1 LKYYVALAQELER
14 MGAHILAIKD
24 MAGLCKPYAAE
35 LLVKTLKQEVGI
47 PIHFHTHDM
56 SGVQGASILRAAD
69 VGLDITDAA
78 LAPMSGLTSQ
88 PNLNSLVEALRF
100 QPRETGLNAENLKS
114 LAHYWEAVREFYAPF
129 ETGMKADDP
138 EIYLHEMPGGQATN
152 LYQQAAAL
160 GLASHWG
167 DVCRIYAD
175 VNQLFGDI
183 VKVTPTSKAVGD
195 MALFLLAN
203 KLSAQDVL
211 DPKRELAFPESVVDL
226 MAGRMGQPPGGFPP
240 DVQKRILR
248 DQKPLPGRPGAT
260 LPPADFAGAA
270 TLLEK
275 RLERQPSQRE
285 VLSHLLY
292 PRVFEEFAAHEQAY
306 SDVSVLPTPTFLYG
320 QEPGEEVAVEIESGK
335 TLIIKFLTVGDPHPD
350 GRRSVFF
357 ELNGQPRE
365 VTVVDR
371 SLEPEQSQRPQ
382 ADPNDPLQIAAPMP
396 GLVVV
401 VAVHAGDAIVRGQKL
416 LTMEA
421 MKMETTL
428 YAEYEGRVAEVLV
441 KPGTQVETGELL
453 LRLERT

>member
-1 LKYYVALAQELER
+1 
-14 MGAHILAIKD
+14 
-24 MAGLCKPYAAE
+24 
-35 LLVKTLKQEVGI
+35 
-47 PIHFHTHDM
+47 
-56 SGVQGASILRAAD
+56 
-69 VGLDITDAA
+69 
-78 LAPMSGLTSQ
+78 
-88 PNLNSLVEALRF
+88 
-100 QPRETGLNAENLKS
+100 
-114 LAHYWEAVREFYAPF
+114 
-129 ETGMKADDP
+129 
-138 EIYLHEMPGGQATN
+138 
-152 LYQQAAAL
+152 
-160 GLASHWG
+160 
-167 DVCRIYAD
+167 
-175 VNQLFGDI
+175 
-183 VKVTPTSKAVGD
+183 
-195 MALFLLAN
+195 
-203 KLSAQDVL
+203 
-211 DPKRELAFPESVVDL
+211 
-226 MAGRMGQPPGGFPP
+226 
-240 DVQKRILR
+240 VQKRILR